1 MQLRK
6 IGTALVGAVLTSA
19 TLMGGAFAADL
30 GNYPAPFATD
40 ADGIQSTIVI
50 GSSGA
55 VQDVVGAINIG
66 AALAQ
71 VGGTVAGGVA
81 ATTTATGVEA
91 DDVALGTAV
100 NTQFATALKDNDVA
114 GLLDTKVSWN
124 DEDVDVE
131 ETITIAA
138 GLEIGA
144 SVTADEDFG
153 ADVVMITTA
162 KDSVVYKFIVD
173 DSDFNRSLVTDAEP
187 LDITILGKSI
197 KITEI
202 GTDGKIEL
210 SEGIETAM
218 TMDTTVE
225 VGGKTLEVTA
235 IGDGTVAFK
244 VGADTEF
251 IDTGD
256 TTEVGNS
263 GIKVRVDNVLYT
275 DEAATRQ
282 VLVTVG
288 TDITSTIEDGDSM
301 ELFGEPEDEDEA
313 VWTWVVDVTGADSTF
328 TIGAAHSQ
336 KFDND
341 DEAYV
346 ALGDSIALPNDYAF
360 VTLTELTETDMGTY
374 EISFDDGIDFK
385 LNAAGDS
392 NSNAVD
398 DQTVIV
404 FKSEDSEDGFKI
416 DGEETDTIY
425 VSDNQTAGLAFLND
439 DGDIQ
444 QIAVETFNITYE
456 DSVYVV
462 NVNSSV
468 YGNIT
473 ITEPAVVG
481 GVINVVATTSFD
493 RIGALEA
500 EISSGDVTYDGANM
514 AGKEDDVRTT
524 YGTILVDVEN
534 NGDSDV
540 VVIEVPADEVKATV
554 TVSGTGSTVTAAAAV
569 EGGYTPAALPATGI
583 AKLDSDA
590 EAAKTGNLILVG
602 GPAVNSIVAELAAA
616 GKTRTATEWRT
627 ETDGVRD
634 YADSALIQAV
644 DDAFTDG
651 KTALVVAGYGAD
663 DTGNAAYVLQ
673 NYAKFADQLAGK
685 AEVAVTGTTT
695 DAVQ

>member
-19 TLMGGAFAADL
+19 TLMGGALAADL
-30 GNYPAPFATD
+30 GTFPAPFATD
-40 ADGIQSTIVI
+40 DGVQSTIVV
-50 GSSGA
+50 GSGGS
-55 VQDVVGAINIG
+55 VQDVIGAINIG

-71 VGGTVAGGVA
+71 VGGTVAGGAA

-91 DDVALGTAV
+91 DDVALGGAV

-131 ETITIAA
+131 ETITIDT

-153 ADVVMITTA
+153 SEVVMITTA
-162 KDSVVYKFIVD
+162 KDSVVYRFIVD
-173 DSDFNRSLVTDAEP
+173 DSDFNRSLVSDDEP
-187 LDITILGKSI
+187 LDITVLGKNL
-197 KITEI
+197 KITGITEA
-202 GTDGKIEL
+202 GVVEV
-210 SEGIETAM
+210 SEGLETAM

-235 IGDGTVAFK
+235 IGDDTVAFK
-244 VGADTEF
+244 VGAETEF
-251 IDTGD
+251 IGD
-256 TTEVGNS
+256 TETSEVGNS
-263 GIKVRVDNVLYT
+263 GIKVRVDNILYT

-288 TDITSTIEDGDSM
+288 TDITSDVSDGDSM
-301 ELFGEPEDEDEA
+301 ELFGEPEDEDDA
-313 VWTWVVDVTGADSTF
+313 VWTWVVDVSGADSTF
-328 TIGAAHSQ
+328 TLGAAHSQ

-360 VTLTELTETDMGTY
+360 VELTELTETDMGTY
-374 EISFDDGIDFK
+374 EMSFDDGIDFK
-385 LNAAGDS
+385 LNAAGVS
-392 NSNAVD
+392 NAGAVD
-398 DQTVIV
+398 DETVIV

-416 DGEETDTIY
+416 GTEETDTIY
-425 VSDNQTAGLAFLND
+425 VSDNQTAGLAFVND

-444 QIAVETFNITYE
+444 QVAVETFNITYE

-468 YGNIT
+468 YGNVT
-473 ITEPAVVG
+473 ITEPVTG
-481 GVINVVATTSFD
+481 NIINVLATTSFD

-500 EISSGDVTYDGANM
+500 EISSGDVTYDGSNM
-514 AGKEDDVRTT
+514 AGKEDDVRTV

-534 NGDSDV
+534 NGDADV

-554 TVSGTGSTVTAAAAV
+554 TVSGTGSTVTTAAAV

-616 GKTRTATEWRT
+616 GKTRTAEEWRT

-634 YADSALIQAV
+634 YADSALVQAV
-644 DDAFTDG
+644 DDAFTTG

-685 AEVAVTGTTT
+685 AEVTVTGTTT

>member
-6 IGTALVGAVLTSA
+6 IGTGLVGAILTSA
-19 TLMGGAFAADL
+19 TLMGGALAADL
-30 GNYPAPFATD
+30 GTFPAPFATD
-40 ADGIQSTIVI
+40 DGVQSTIVV
-50 GSSGA
+50 GSSGS
-55 VQDVVGAINIG
+55 VQDVIGAINIG

-91 DDVALGTAV
+91 DDVLLGALV

-114 GLLDTKVSWN
+114 GLLDTKVTWM

-131 ETITIAA
+131 ETITVGA
-138 GLEIGA
+138 GLEIGV
-144 SVTADEDFG
+144 SVEDDEDFG
-153 ADVVMITTA
+153 AEVVMITTA
-162 KDSVVYKFIVD
+162 KDAVVYKFIVD
-173 DSDFNRSLVTDAEP
+173 DSDFNRSLVSDDEP
-187 LDITILGKSI
+187 LDITILGKSV
-197 KITEI
+197 KITSI
-202 GTDGKIEL
+202 AADGKVEL

-225 VGGKTLEVTA
+225 VGGMTLEVTA
-235 IGDGTVAFK
+235 IGSDTVAFK
-244 VGADTEF
+244 VGGETEF
-251 IDTGD
+251 IGD
-256 TTEVGNS
+256 GETSEVGNS
-263 GIKVRVDNVLYT
+263 GIKVRVDNILYT

-282 VLVTVG
+282 ILVTVG
-288 TDITSTIEDGDSM
+288 TDITSTIEDGNSM
-301 ELFGEPEDEDEA
+301 ELFGEPEDEDDA
-313 VWTWVVDVTGADSTF
+313 VWTWVVDVGGDDSTF

-360 VTLTELTETDMGTY
+360 VEFTELTETDMGTY

-385 LNAAGDS
+385 LDAAGVS
-392 NSNAVD
+392 NAGAVD
-398 DQTVIV
+398 DETVIV

-416 DGEETDTIY
+416 GSEDTDTIY
-425 VSDNQTAGLAFLND
+425 VSDNQTAGLAFMND

-462 NVNSSV
+462 DVNSSV

-473 ITEPAVVG
+473 ITEPVTG
-481 GVINVVATTSFD
+481 KVINVVATTSFD
-493 RIGALEA
+493 RLGTLDGEA
-500 EISSGDVTYDGANM
+500 QSGDITYDGANM

-524 YGTILVDVEN
+524 YGTIIVDAEN
-534 NGDSDV
+534 NADADV

-554 TVSGTGSTVTAAAAV
+554 TVSGTGSTVTTAAAV

-616 GKTRTATEWRT
+616 GKTRTAAEWRT

-634 YADSALIQAV
+634 YADSALIEAV
-644 DDAFTDG
+644 DDAFTTG

-673 NYAKFADQLAGK
+673 NYAKFADQLTGK
-685 AEVAVTGTTT
+685 AKVTVTGTTT

>member
-19 TLMGGAFAADL
+19 TLMGGALAADL
-30 GNYPAPFATD
+30 GTFPAPFATD
-40 ADGIQSTIVI
+40 DGVQSTIVV
-50 GSSGA
+50 GSGGS
-55 VQDVVGAINIG
+55 VQDVIGAINIG

-71 VGGTVAGGVA
+71 VGGTVAGGAA

-91 DDVALGTAV
+91 DDVALGGAV

-131 ETITIAA
+131 ETITIDT

-153 ADVVMITTA
+153 SEVVMITTA
-162 KDSVVYKFIVD
+162 KDAVVYRFIVD
-173 DSDFNRSLVTDAEP
+173 DSDFNRSLVSDDEP
-187 LDITILGKSI
+187 LDITVLGKNL
-197 KITEI
+197 KITGITEA
-202 GTDGKIEL
+202 GVVEV
-210 SEGIETAM
+210 SEGLETAM

-235 IGDGTVAFK
+235 IGDDTVAFK
-244 VGADTEF
+244 VGAETEF
-251 IDTGD
+251 IGD
-256 TTEVGNS
+256 TETSEVGNS
-263 GIKVRVDNVLYT
+263 GIKVRVDNILYT

-288 TDITSTIEDGDSM
+288 TDITSDVSDGDSM
-301 ELFGEPEDEDEA
+301 ELFGEPEDEDDA
-313 VWTWVVDVTGADSTF
+313 VWTWVVDVSGADSTF
-328 TIGAAHSQ
+328 TLGAAHSQ

-360 VTLTELTETDMGTY
+360 VELTELTETDMGTY
-374 EISFDDGIDFK
+374 EMSFDDGIDFK
-385 LNAAGDS
+385 LNAAGVS
-392 NSNAVD
+392 NAGAVD
-398 DQTVIV
+398 DETVIV

-416 DGEETDTIY
+416 GTEETDTIY
-425 VSDNQTAGLAFLND
+425 VSDNQTAGLAFVND

-444 QIAVETFNITYE
+444 QVAVETFNITYE

-468 YGNIT
+468 YGNVT
-473 ITEPAVVG
+473 ITEPVTG
-481 GVINVVATTSFD
+481 NIINVLATTSFD

-514 AGKEDDVRTT
+514 AGKEDDVRTI

-534 NGDSDV
+534 NGDADV

-554 TVSGTGSTVTAAAAV
+554 TVSGTGSTVTTAAAV

-616 GKTRTATEWRT
+616 GKTRTAEEWRT

-634 YADSALIQAV
+634 YADSALVQAV
-644 DDAFTDG
+644 DDAFTTG

-685 AEVAVTGTTT
+685 AEVTVTGTTT